1 MWSAV
6 IPFLAEYG
14 LPALSGLTA
23 AGQTLSQTGDPLK
36 ALAAGGVS
44 AAGTF
49 GLGKVG
55 GQLGGKLA
63 TRMAGQMGTT
73 PGLVTQ
79 GAGQMMQAT
88 DALRQALP
96 ALGTGAAL
104 TLGAPVVG
112 AASNLA
118 SGLVPSVGG
127 IANAALGGGGLLSNA
142 MQPRPTG
149 NMSAYQPPDISQY
162 GPNGIYG
169 AFAMENP
176 LGAGQEALRYSI
188 EQARAQDE
196 INKITTPYAREQ
208 ARQAYGEELQ
218 RQAASYQQKS
228 GLDTAAAMLKQAQYG
243 GQQAGINAQQAI
255 NNAISGPQRSYF

>member
-1 MWSAV
+1 MWPAV

-23 AGQTLSQTGDPLK
+23 AGQALSQTGDPLK

-49 GLGKVG
+49 GLGKIG
-55 GQLGGKLA
+55 GELGGKLA

-112 AASNLA
+112 AAANLA
-118 SGLVPSVGG
+118 SGLVPSIGG
-127 IANAALGGGGLLSNA
+127 ATNAALGAGGLAYNA
-142 MQPRPTG
+142 MQPNPTG
-149 NMSAYQPPDISQY
+149 NVPTYRPPNISQY
-162 GPNGIYG
+162 GPNSAYG
-169 AFAMENP
+169 AITTENP
-176 LGAGQEALRYSI
+176 LGSAQEARRYTLDT
-188 EQARAQDE
+188 ARTMDQVL
-196 INKITTPYAREQ
+196 KTLTPYQ
-208 ARQAYGEELQ
+208 QQVARQAYDDELQ
-218 RQAASYQQKS
+218 RRAASYQQKS
-228 GLDTAAAMLKQAQYG
+228 AIDTAATMLGQAQLG